1 MDKRCLLLLLS
12 LSLLL
17 GFLQALRCHQCFR
30 VRPDGSCQHRRAI
43 CTAKENEECLQRK
56 YYNALRCFR
65 CIHVRPDGS
74 CARQRTICKANE
86 NEECVLMKYYDNYR
100 LFRGYQNCRYNCTNK
115 AICQGTFQMIT
126 SCCKEN
132 DLCNRM

>member
-1 MDKRCLLLLLS
+1 MDKRCLLLLLG

-56 YYNALRCFR
+56 YYN
-65 CIHVRPDGS
+65 
-74 CARQRTICKANE
+74 
-86 NEECVLMKYYDNYR
+86 DNRY
-100 LFRGYQNCRYNCTNK
+100 LHGYQDCRANCTNMT
-115 AICQGTFQMIT
+115 AVQGTYTMVL
-126 SCCKEN
+126 SCCKDRN
-132 DLCNRM
+132 FCNRM